1 MCDGNK
7 ELDWVGLT
15 VMYYF
20 WYFISEFITE
30 YAGADRRSV
39 IMPSQPL
46 SMENIFKP
54 RIVQCSGYRILT
66 PNYKNISNTDD
77 L

>member
-1 MCDGNK
+1 MKGF
-7 ELDWVGLT
+7 T

-20 WYFISEFITE
+20 WYFIFEFITE

-54 RIVQCSGYRILT
+54 RIVLCTTGS
-66 PNYKNISNTDD
+66 
-77 L
+77 

>member
-1 MCDGNK
+1 MCDKKK

-30 YAGADRRSV
+30 YAGTDRRSV

-54 RIVQCSGYRILT
+54 RIVRCTGRILT
-66 PNYKNISNTDD
+66 TKLSQISNIDA